1 MLNQKKESKLAN
13 SCKSLK
19 FTNILQLHFIQVQIL
34 KLKKKK
40 KEEENPHNW
49 NEPDLWK
56 PFPSDIIQDL
66 LSRSKRNSQIFK
78 ITVTAKSL
86 KKKINWFSK

>member
-40 KEEENPHNW
+40 KKEEENPHN
-49 NEPDLWK
+49 
-56 PFPSDIIQDL
+56 
-66 LSRSKRNSQIFK
+66 
-78 ITVTAKSL
+78 
-86 KKKINWFSK
+86 